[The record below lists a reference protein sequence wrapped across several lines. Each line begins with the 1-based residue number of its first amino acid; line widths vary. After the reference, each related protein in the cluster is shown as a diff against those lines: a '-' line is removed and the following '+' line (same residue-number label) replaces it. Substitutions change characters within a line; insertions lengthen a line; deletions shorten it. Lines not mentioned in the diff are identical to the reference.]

1 MFLSLATMRLWIQDA
16 VAVHVNRF
24 SGVTGVGF
32 ALSLLSIGTGMI
44 IGLRICANMLVGLVL
59 AWIIAPVLLADNG
72 IIAETAKKNDVLLWI
87 MWPATGML
95 IAGGLASLFL
105 KWNVLRRSFQGL
117 SDAGT
122 ESDEFPMR
130 GVIAGVVVS
139 ATAVVLVQYFS
150 LGLEVWQSLL
160 ALLLSLPLMLVGLR
174 VFGETNWGPISALS
188 NVMQGI
194 FGAIAPGNVTAN
206 MVASGLTG
214 TVVAN
219 SEGLMQSYKTGH
231 MIGSKPKYLTYVQL
245 MAVPVAAIVIAL
257 IYPVFRES
265 EKIGLEGGLVP
276 PISAKWYGFAKILS
290 QGGSAL
296 HPSALD
302 ALMIGAFLGIVFT
315 ILEQNKRLRTW
326 VPSPTGIGI
335 GMLVPASYV
344 ATMFV
349 GALFDFVARR
359 RAKGNADAWALP
371 LASGFIAGEALIAVI
386 LAVLIASE
394 ILAPAV

>member
-1 MFLSLATMRLWIQDA
+1 
-16 VAVHVNRF
+16 
-24 SGVTGVGF
+24 
-32 ALSLLSIGTGMI
+32 
-44 IGLRICANMLVGLVL
+44 
-59 AWIIAPVLLADNG
+59 VLLADNG